1 MMSDATTIKPNFLQ
15 FLGTFEHGE
24 LVMRL
29 TTALE
34 DVVAAMEQLDQDHG
48 IGESK
53 GSLDIAIKLVRKNR
67 HYTVTVEH
75 KTKTPKGPAAQ
86 EIMWANE
93 GNSLVA
99 ENPRQQ
105 KLPFTEIT
113 RRRGENPSV

>member
-1 MMSDATTIKPNFLQ
+1 MSDSTIIKPNFLT

-29 TTALE
+29 TTELE
-34 DVVAAMEQLDQDHG
+34 DVVAAMEQVDQDFG
-48 IGESK
+48 IRESK
-53 GSLDIAIKLVRKNR
+53 GSLDISIKLSRKKG
-67 HYTVTVEH
+67 HYEVTIEH
-75 KTKTPKGPAAQ
+75 KSKKPKGPAAQ

-99 ENPRQQ
+99 DNPRQQ

-113 RRRGENPSV
+113 RRRGESNPPI